1 MKKLILV
8 TLIFL
13 SHRLATTAQ
22 QTNIGLLQSETAAT
36 EMPVSKINLNS
47 SHFSFEKNAL
57 QSTPDPDPTHDKA
70 YYLKKSRNNRIAS
83 LCLVGG
89 GLVIAGIGALTFP
102 EDYNIIL
109 GNSSEKENKADVAT
123 ALIIVG
129 SAAMLSSIPFTVM
142 AGVNKRKAN
151 AMVAIQKTGSG
162 VVPPSVS
169 KAIPGLTLKIAIG
182 K

>member
-1 MKKLILV
+1 MKKIILV
-8 TLIFL
+8 AFILVSKVWVTN
-13 SHRLATTAQ
+13 AQ
-22 QTNIGLLQSETAAT
+22 PVNIALLQNETTSSEI
-36 EMPVSKINLNS
+36 PVSKIDVTKSQDFLA
-47 SHFSFEKNAL
+47 KNEVL
-57 QSTPDPDPTHDKA
+57 SNPKPETIYDKA

-83 LCLVGG
+83 FCLVGG

-102 EDYNIIL
+102 EDYDIIFE
-109 GNSSEKENKADVAT
+109 NSSEKENKADVAT

-142 AGVNKRKAN
+142 ASVNKRKAN

-162 VVPPSVS
+162 VVPPGVS
-169 KAIPGLTLKIAIG
+169 KAIPGITLKIAIG